1 MESNSLYLNNDHQY
15 EYDDNDNDNELPF
28 NDFEY
33 ESDIT
38 INPKQLNNTNSNNEN
53 KRIEKEQKVK
63 QIKRNRTRIRQ
74 KQKKADIALQH
85 YLSTINMSSNEK
97 KAFYDDLKC
106 KRKAFK
112 QSLRSALESSF
123 HIIFD
128 FDYAIYMKD
137 EHTRSLIRQLA
148 DCYGLNKRNKVK
160 ICYHLTNYNSIK
172 TELFKMGG
180 NYWHCKL
187 YEDEFYKC
195 ESIINLNKQFVYLSP
210 DADEEIDDVDDAHVY
225 IVGGFVDKPVI
236 KNKSMLRVKQIT
248 TENTNINIVCRRL
261 PLWKYVDNL
270 INPVLNVNTVCEIL
284 SYKRDGV
291 DWVNAINQALPGR
304 MSKKE

>member
-1 MESNSLYLNNDHQY
+1 MESNSLYLN
-15 EYDDNDNDNELPF
+15 DDEGDLPF

-33 ESDIT
+33 ESDLA
-38 INPKQLNNTNSNNEN
+38 INPKQADDGS

-85 YLSTINMSSNEK
+85 YLSTRNMTSNEK
-97 KAFYDDLKC
+97 KAFYDELKSQ
-106 KRKAFK
+106 RKAFK

-128 FDYAIYMKD
+128 FDYAMYMKD
-137 EHTRSLIRQLA
+137 EHSRSLIRQLA

-160 ICYHLTNYNSIK
+160 ICYHLTNYNSVK

-210 DADEEIDDVDDAHVY
+210 DAEEEIDDVDDEHVY

-236 KNKSMLRVKQIT
+236 KNKSVLRVKQIVS
-248 TENTNINIVCRRL
+248 ENVNVNIVCRKL
-261 PLWKYVDNL
+261 PLGKYVDKL

-284 SYKRDGV
+284 SYKRDGI
-291 DWVNAINQALPGR
+291 DWEKAINQALPGR
-304 MSKKE
+304 MSKK